1 MTRKRVIATVFFVF
15 VVVAIAGGI
24 WWYYEENIKI
34 TLPVDEKTAIRIGR
48 AAIEEAFPERTSGE
62 ILNTYR
68 IEYFAQDE
76 GDTWTVIWNLQL
88 KSNPDSISIG
98 NLIKAT
104 IDKES
109 GTVLEV
115 RLLEE
120 G

>member
-76 GDTWTVIWNLQL
+76 GDTWYVSWHIRSR
-88 KSNPDSISIG
+88 KSPNIFYQ
-98 NLIKAT
+98 AET
-104 IDKES
+104 IVAVVDKES

-115 RLLEE
+115 KFLEE